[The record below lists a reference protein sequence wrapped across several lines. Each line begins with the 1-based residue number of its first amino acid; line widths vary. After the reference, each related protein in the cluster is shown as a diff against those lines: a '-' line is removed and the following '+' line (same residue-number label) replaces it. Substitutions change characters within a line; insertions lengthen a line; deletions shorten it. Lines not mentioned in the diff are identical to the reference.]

1 MAADEA
7 PGRRNTAYRRLRM
20 SLGTTLLASALTMAS
35 AVSTGILAVL
45 MSLAALVGLVAGAC
59 LATLAVWRWLDGH
72 GEPGQARPRS
82 RTITSRE
89 PPDMP
94 DNP

>member
-1 MAADEA
+1 
-7 PGRRNTAYRRLRM
+7 
-20 SLGTTLLASALTMAS
+20 
-35 AVSTGILAVL
+35 